1 LQNAKRERE
10 REREPGE
17 RKMSMVTVV
26 AAAKKV
32 RKGRRN
38 LSVEQS
44 QFGIKISKTTGKLH
58 FESESWFE

>member
-1 LQNAKRERE
+1 
-10 REREPGE
+10 
-17 RKMSMVTVV
+17 MVTVV